1 MFVGKELIF
10 DLLTVV
16 QNNRTVMRSMQ
27 IANKISYHL
36 HKTTTTQLYME
47 GGGDYP
53 LKLTCRTIQVCFW
66 HHIVSAEL
74 FQKGLAHRFPF
85 IYEPS

>member
-47 GGGDYP
+47 GGGLP
-53 LKLTCRTIQVCFW
+53 LKTHLQNNSSVFLAPHRFCRTF
-66 HHIVSAEL
+66 S
-74 FQKGLAHRFPF
+74 KRTRT
-85 IYEPS
+85 

>member
-47 GGGDYP
+47 GGGTTP
-53 LKLTCRTIQVCFW
+53 
-66 HHIVSAEL
+66 
-74 FQKGLAHRFPF
+74 
-85 IYEPS
+85 